1 MPGVR
6 PQRISGHSPYEPVFG
21 FSRAL
26 VAGDRVLVAGTAP
39 VPPGGGPP
47 PAGPYAQARLCLD
60 LIGEALA
67 KAGTSLE
74 HVVRTRMYLT
84 AAEHWEQV
92 ARAHGEVFAEV
103 RPVATAVIV
112 AGLLDPAWL
121 VEIEAEALLPEALS
135 RSGFGHGN
143 FQRALARQDR
153 APPRAQQ
160 RPGASPRSGLRPRR
174 AQDSARGGRVDTQ
187 RTPIAARTRLP
198 ARRHAQASGRGIP
211 ARIMSTTSAM
221 NSPVIG
227 R

>member
-1 MPGVR
+1 MPLPGADETMLDVR

-26 VAGDRVLVAGTAP
+26 VAGGRVLVAGTAP

-47 PAGPYAQARLCLD
+47 PAGPYAQAKLCLD
-60 LIGEALA
+60 LIDEALA

-103 RPVATAVIV
+103 RPAATAVIV

-121 VEIEAEALLPEALS
+121 VEIEAEALLP
-135 RSGFGHGN
+135 G
-143 FQRALARQDR
+143 
-153 APPRAQQ
+153 
-160 RPGASPRSGLRPRR
+160 RPS
-174 AQDSARGGRVDTQ
+174 
-187 RTPIAARTRLP
+187 
-198 ARRHAQASGRGIP
+198 
-211 ARIMSTTSAM
+211 
-221 NSPVIG
+221 
-227 R
+227 